1 MQNFQ
6 RHPDGSA
13 TTANWSG
20 YVVTGDPGTVTAVKG
35 SWIVPAVSCNSSA
48 AARSSFWVGID
59 GAQGVATLAQIGTES
74 SCAPIPKI
82 CAQAP
87 CYFAWFEF
95 LPDPQVD
102 IKGLEIH
109 PGDTITADVTWT
121 GSKFVVSI
129 SDVSTEDS
137 DKADSPEGYT
147 SLLAQAEWI
156 AEAPSLNNITQPLAD
171 FGTISFGGDYTGLP
185 DTCYATIGGQ
195 TQPVGAFPANTVIPT
210 TLVQSFSPRVV
221 TESIPSKLS
230 QDSSSFTVTTST
242 LTTMAVLDQ
251 TTGTQP
257 IAGLIQGS
265 DGNFYGVTSAGGAQN
280 GGTLFEVTSSGTFTT
295 LYNFSNGSA
304 PLASLMQ
311 ATGGNFYGTTSEGG
325 LGDGTIFS
333 FAPGGTPTNLWAF
346 CEDENCAGG
355 GYPNSGLT
363 QAADGSLYGT
373 TSSFAQGDEG
383 TAYQLTPSGV
393 LAKPTPYT
401 FCQLPDCHDGA
412 FPSGLVQGAD
422 GNFYGT
428 ARTGGEYQ
436 YGTVFQLIPTA
447 PTWTLNTLWSFCKHG
462 QPCADGELPLSS
474 LVQGP
479 DGAFYGTTYLG
490 GLGAGTIFKV
500 APGQPLTP
508 LHLFNDTGTYP
519 DGSCPYAPLVLGP
532 DGNFY
537 GTTTIGGPTLYGEV
551 FRITPSGV
559 YTILYGFCAL
569 FTQACADG
577 ILPEAGLIVG
587 SDGNLYGATTGGG
600 SSSSG
605 GTIFRLNVGLKPSVA
620 NSR

>member
-1 MQNFQ
+1 
-6 RHPDGSA
+6 
-13 TTANWSG
+13 
-20 YVVTGDPGTVTAVKG
+20 
-35 SWIVPAVSCNSSA
+35 
-48 AARSSFWVGID
+48 
-59 GAQGVATLAQIGTES
+59 
-74 SCAPIPKI
+74 
-82 CAQAP
+82 
-87 CYFAWFEF
+87 
-95 LPDPQVD
+95 
-102 IKGLEIH
+102 
-109 PGDTITADVTWT
+109 VTWT

-401 FCQLPDCHDGA
+401 FCQLPDCLTQDHSLAVTALNGRTDA
-412 FPSGLVQGAD
+412 RCVERQNGLVTILCDPQWPGS
-422 GNFYGT
+422 
-428 ARTGGEYQ
+428 
-436 YGTVFQLIPTA
+436 
-447 PTWTLNTLWSFCKHG
+447 TWNLSTLVAT
-462 QPCADGELPLSS
+462 LPLG
-474 LVQGP
+474 LP
-479 DGAFYGTTYLG
+479 DSPAKPVPHTT
-490 GLGAGTIFKV
+490 
-500 APGQPLTP
+500 PTP
-508 LHLFNDTGTYP
+508 LPPAPAAQPEMSP
-519 DGSCPYAPLVLGP
+519 DRSASLH
-532 DGNFY
+532 
-537 GTTTIGGPTLYGEV
+537 IA
-551 FRITPSGV
+551 TPPVS
-559 YTILYGFCAL
+559 A
-569 FTQACADG
+569 
-577 ILPEAGLIVG
+577 
-587 SDGNLYGATTGGG
+587 
-600 SSSSG
+600 
-605 GTIFRLNVGLKPSVA
+605 
-620 NSR
+620 